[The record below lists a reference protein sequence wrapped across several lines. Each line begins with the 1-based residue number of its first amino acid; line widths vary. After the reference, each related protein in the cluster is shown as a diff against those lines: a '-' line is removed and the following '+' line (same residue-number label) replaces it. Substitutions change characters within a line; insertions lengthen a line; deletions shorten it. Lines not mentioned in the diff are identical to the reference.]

1 MTKPKAF
8 PRLQGRTDGNMRRD
22 DEKHRATLTAI
33 LQPVRA
39 DVAGKS
45 LGVDPESFAARLRK
59 LVQAGMAQRL
69 SGARWQ
75 ITDAGRAALA
85 SDDLISLGVR
95 REATPV
101 QTDEG
106 VDVWALL
113 LGAKRPAKVSGRF
126 QGKMRMGRA

>member
-8 PRLQGRTDGNMRRD
+8 PRLQGSTDGNMKRD

-45 LGVDPESFAARLRK
+45 LGVESEAFAARLRK
-59 LVQAGMAQRL
+59 LVQAGMASRL

-75 ITDAGRAALA
+75 ITQAGRAALA
-85 SDDLISLGVR
+85 SDALISLGVR
-95 REATPV
+95 KDVAPMPAE
-101 QTDEG
+101 D
-106 VDVWALL
+106 DVWALL

>member
-33 LQPVRA
+33 LEPVRA
-39 DVAGKS
+39 DVAGKA

-59 LVQAGMAQRL
+59 LVQAGMASRL

-75 ITDAGRAALA
+75 ITQAGRDALA
-85 SDDLISLGVR
+85 SDEYITIGTR
-95 REATPV
+95 RYEAPV
-101 QTDEG
+101 KAED
-106 VDVWALL
+106 DVWTLL
-113 LGAKRPAKVSGRF
+113 LGARRPSKVSGRL
-126 QGKMRMGRA
+126 QGKMQMRQA

>member
-1 MTKPKAF
+1 MTAH
-8 PRLQGRTDGNMRRD
+8 RLRGRSDGNMKRD

-39 DVAGKS
+39 DVAGKA
-45 LGVDPESFAARLRK
+45 LGVDAEAFAARLRK

-75 ITDAGRAALA
+75 ITDVGRAALA

-95 REATPV
+95 REAPPV
-101 QTDEG
+101 QTEEG

-113 LGAKRPAKVSGRF
+113 LGAKRPEKVSGKF